1 MANYDAII
9 IGGGHNGL
17 VCAASLASARKKVLV
32 LEQRRNLGG
41 AAATEEVFPQFLV
54 NTGATDAGLFLP
66 EIIEKFGLVAA
77 GLQVFQSDAAVFA
90 PQPDGT
96 AITLWRDLNRTVSEL
111 QTLYPDDAKRF
122 LKFNTAMNKMSQ
134 ALRPALLRSAPNIDS
149 LNVRE
154 LIEWAQ
160 PALKIRQLG
169 KKDMMEFL
177 RVLPLS
183 ASELLDEWF
192 QSAALKG
199 LLSTIGVTASHL
211 GPRAAGTAFLML
223 YHYTGR
229 ENGGFKSSWFIRG
242 GIGRLAESL
251 AEFARKNG
259 AEIRVASPVDQI
271 FVNDQD
277 EAVGV
282 RLEDGEKLF
291 AKAII
296 SNANPRTTFFDLV
309 GAPYLDPGFVRNVQN
324 IRYRGVTAR
333 MNLALKRLPTFTAA
347 SGDPKQLS
355 GHIII
360 SPSVDYLERASDAAK
375 YGEFARQPMLDI
387 VIPTISDPALAP
399 EGKHIMNINMQ
410 YAPYQLR
417 NGSWESERESLA
429 ETIIQT
435 LAEYAPDLSDAI
447 DQQQLITPQD
457 WERDYGLAEGCG
469 YHGQMA
475 LDQLMFMRPVAGW
488 GRHRT
493 PIKNLFLCGAG
504 AHPGGGVTG
513 APGFNAAKEVLRTLR

>member
-1 MANYDAII
+1 MCGFA
-9 IGGGHNGL
+9 GK
-17 VCAASLASARKKVLV
+17 RTKKVLV

-122 LKFNTAMNKMSQ
+122 LKFNAKMNKMSQ

-211 GPRAAGTAFLML
+211 G
-223 YHYTGR
+223 R
-229 ENGGFKSSWFIRG
+229 ER
-242 GIGRLAESL
+242 RE
-251 AEFARKNG
+251 
-259 AEIRVASPVDQI
+259 
-271 FVNDQD
+271 
-277 EAVGV
+277 
-282 RLEDGEKLF
+282 
-291 AKAII
+291 
-296 SNANPRTTFFDLV
+296 
-309 GAPYLDPGFVRNVQN
+309 
-324 IRYRGVTAR
+324 
-333 MNLALKRLPTFTAA
+333 
-347 SGDPKQLS
+347 
-355 GHIII
+355 
-360 SPSVDYLERASDAAK
+360 
-375 YGEFARQPMLDI
+375 
-387 VIPTISDPALAP
+387 
-399 EGKHIMNINMQ
+399 
-410 YAPYQLR
+410 LR
-417 NGSWESERESLA
+417 
-429 ETIIQT
+429 
-435 LAEYAPDLSDAI
+435 
-447 DQQQLITPQD
+447 
-457 WERDYGLAEGCG
+457 
-469 YHGQMA
+469 
-475 LDQLMFMRPVAGW
+475 F
-488 GRHRT
+488 
-493 PIKNLFLCGAG
+493 
-504 AHPGGGVTG
+504 
-513 APGFNAAKEVLRTLR
+513 